1 MKIGVNSL
9 LDLSQSVCVCK
20 SDISTLPKRQSGVLD
35 PPISNLK
42 ESTILS
48 LHSEETI
55 CSVSV
60 LDSHYG
66 YGPFS
71 RYGTVA
77 HSICMV
83 QHIPSIHVCLLVSEL
98 YFEYYRNSGNTI
110 LGPPVPAIV
119 RILLGW
125 ESCGVPS
132 TESLLVHQ

>member
-1 MKIGVNSL
+1 MFTKWNNHCMKIGVNSL

-71 RYGTVA
+71 RYVTVA

-83 QHIPSIHVCLLVSEL
+83 QHSPYTFACWFLNCILSTIDRQYNFRPTCACYSPHLVGL
-98 YFEYYRNSGNTI
+98 GN
-110 LGPPVPAIV
+110 LWSA
-119 RILLGW
+119 
-125 ESCGVPS
+125 E
-132 TESLLVHQ
+132 H